1 VSTIRIYM
9 MNGHNLSNIAKS
21 LEEFERELSAALA
34 REHTRFPSPDRGGQ
48 GESRQRGRVLTF
60 QIARS
65 RTDSHPSG

>member
-34 REHTRFPSPDRGGQ
+34 REHGKMYVEDTRGFRHLIVADK
-48 GESRQRGRVLTF
+48 V
-60 QIARS
+60 
-65 RTDSHPSG
+65 SHASADAS